1 MYKLGKVFCAVL
13 IAFMIFA
20 APAFSSDAVKVNV
33 NTATAEELA
42 TLKGI
47 GPAIAEKVIEYREQ
61 NGPFATTEDI
71 KKVSGIG
78 DQIFE
83 DNKDMITVD
92 AAVAKEG
99 KKDKSEDEKAE

>member
-1 MYKLGKVFCAVL
+1 MYKLGKIFCAVL
-13 IAFMIFA
+13 IAFMLFA
-20 APAFSSDAVKVNV
+20 APAFSSDAAKVNV
-33 NTATAEELA
+33 NTANAEELA

-61 NGPFATTEDI
+61 NGPFATIEDI

-83 DNKDMITVD
+83 NNKDLIVID
-92 AAVAKEG
+92 APPAEVKKE
-99 KKDKSEDEKAE
+99 KKENKKAE